1 MAVTSVPGWIGSSA
15 VDETGERWMQAAG
28 IKLRLGSAFWMSSM
42 AGRSREITFTLG
54 ANHNYN
60 PDDLINQLRSI
71 GSVPARVEIVGDLV
85 AYSTGVPCLSFPGD
99 LANEYIHLRI
109 NGVTVYGRGG
119 QGGTAGV
126 NVGQNGGHCIFNGIG
141 GRLRIENNG
150 AICGGGG
157 GGGGARVGSNLV
169 SGGSGGRPFGPAG
182 IGEGRDKKDGYA
194 ATLGEPGPTP
204 PATRYDSQGGAGGQ
218 VGQAGAT
225 STYPGGQGSAY
236 PGGAPGHAV
245 YGSSP
250 QWLATGAIYGPWI

>member
-1 MAVTSVPGWIGSSA
+1 MAVSRPYLGTSA
-15 VDETGERWMQAAG
+15 FNETGQRQMSLARQV
-28 IKLRLGSAFWMSSM
+28 LRLTPKPGALSEMV
-42 AGRSREITFTLG
+42 GRSREITFTLG
-54 ANHNYN
+54 TNHNYN

-99 LANEYIHLRI
+99 LANEYIHLRV
-109 NGVTVYGRGG
+109 NGVTLYGRGG

-126 NVGQNGGHCIFNGIG
+126 RVGQNGGHCIFNGIG
-141 GRLRIENNG
+141 TRLRVENNG

-182 IGEGRDKKDGYA
+182 IGEGRDKLDGYA
-194 ATLGEPGPTP
+194 GTLGEPGPQP
-204 PATRYDSQGGAGGQ
+204 PNTRYGSHGGAGGQ
-218 VGQAGAT
+218 VGQAG
-225 STYPGGQGSAY
+225 GSGNKVGDQAEGY
-236 PGGAPGHAV
+236 VGGASGHAV

>member
-1 MAVTSVPGWIGSSA
+1 MAVQGPWVGASYVA
-15 VDETGERWMQAAG
+15 ETGQRWAIGAASV
-28 IKLRLGSAFWMSSM
+28 LRLGTPFWLWQMV
-42 AGRSREITFTLG
+42 GRSREITFTLG

-109 NGVTVYGRGG
+109 NGVTLYGRGG

-126 NVGQNGGHCIFNGIG
+126 NVGQPGGHCIFNGIG
-141 GRLRIENNG
+141 GRLRLENNG
-150 AICGGGG
+150 AIAGGGG

-182 IGEGRDKKDGYA
+182 IGEGRDKQDGYA
-194 ATLGEPGPTP
+194 ASLGDPGPTP
-204 PATRYDSQGGAGGQ
+204 PATRYGSQGGAGGQ

-236 PGGAPGHAV
+236 AGGAPGAAL
-245 YGSSP
+245 YGSAP
-250 QWLATGAIYGPWI
+250 TWLAYGAIYGSRL